1 MPQFS
6 VLMANYNNGA
16 YIDEAIRSVLA
27 QTCGDWELVIIDDA
41 SRDDSVERID
51 RYLADPRVRLYARGR
66 NEGYTKALIF
76 GLTKVTSEIVGFLDS
91 DDALA
96 PNAVERVL
104 AIHTQKPEVGLVLS
118 QVVFC
123 DAHLVPVE
131 TTVTKPEHAKE
142 PLVWMRGPN
151 AFRTFKLAAYN
162 KTAGLDTSMRHAEDW
177 DLVFKLE
184 EAAPVYRIDEPLYLY
199 RVLSSSA
206 SNAPGFR
213 VVGMRSSV
221 FALYK
226 AYLRRGHARSNIPRP
241 ALLGGLTSAVRHS
254 IELHQPAQAIHFALR
269 TLRIAP
275 LERASWRA
283 LAKSV
288 WAAARHPT
296 VSRLMPGAPD
306 ATGLT
311 TLRSYAVR
319 ALQSKTGNIE
329 ADHVLCVPL
338 VHKKGHCIFGGDH
351 LISEEGIYLAV
362 FEMEI
367 STYDFASDPLVI
379 LDVYENFRSKLVLAE
394 RTIDKADLAGSPHL
408 FSVEF
413 TGKVGQR
420 VEFRAFWREQSNLKA
435 YGVVLKYR
443 SMKEDAASA
452 TSPERRPSAG
462 RTVQSVS
469 AIIPCYNGAPWLAEA
484 ITSIQSQTRAVD
496 EIIVVDDCS
505 NDGSYEIAEKHNAVV
520 IRNSANSGEGFS
532 RNVGLKHARG
542 DFIAWLDADDLWM
555 PHHVQT
561 LATLLERYPE
571 ATGAF
576 AAVQQFGL
584 RHKLIRGYV
593 PLGEP
598 SNVFWLAFC
607 DWLHTTIGSMV
618 SRPALLSIGGFDEQE
633 RYSVDFDLWL
643 RLSRSHLF
651 VCTHEPT
658 SYWRWHDGQQS
669 AHQEKQI
676 AALYRFRRRYWEQE
690 QARGDPD
697 FAAELE
703 RRMTEIWQGE
713 MTEAR
718 SIGDEAR
725 FRFLCE
731 LAPLLPKV
739 PSDRPPEWAFRA
751 DPFAKPVQK
760 DLPGQGIV
768 SR

>member
-1 MPQFS
+1 MPRLTI
-6 VLMANYNNGA
+6 LMANYNNAA
-16 YIDEAIRSVLA
+16 YIDESIRSVLA

-41 SRDDSVERID
+41 SRDDSVERIN
-51 RYLADPRVRLYARGR
+51 RYLTDPRVRFYAKDR

-76 GLTKVTSEIVGFLDS
+76 GLTRVRSEIVGFLDS

-104 AIHTQKPEVGLVLS
+104 AIHSQKPEVGLVLS
-118 QVVFC
+118 QAVYC

-131 TTVTKPEHAKE
+131 TTVTKPEHVRE
-142 PLVWMRGPN
+142 PLVWMKGPN
-151 AFRTFKLAAYN
+151 HFRTFKLAAYN
-162 KTAGLDTSMRHAEDW
+162 KTAGLDTSILHAEDW

-206 SNAPGFR
+206 SNAPAFQ
-213 VVGMRSSV
+213 VVGIRSSV
-221 FALYK
+221 LALYK
-226 AYLRRGHARSNIPRP
+226 AYLRRGRARSSIPRP
-241 ALLGGLTSAVRHS
+241 ALLGRLAAAVRHS
-254 IELHQPAQAIHFALR
+254 IELHQPTQAVHFALR
-269 TLRIAP
+269 TLQIAP
-275 LERASWRA
+275 LERASWRTLGKA
-283 LAKSV
+283 IGAV
-288 WAAARHPT
+288 VRHPVAT
-296 VSRLMPGAPD
+296 HVVPGSAD

-311 TLRSYAVR
+311 TLRSYAAR

-338 VHKKGHCIFGGDH
+338 VHKKGHCIFGGDY
-351 LISEEGIYLAV
+351 IIAEEGLYLAV

-379 LDVYENFRSKLVLAE
+379 LDVYENLRTKVVLAE

-413 TGKVGQR
+413 RGKVGQR
-420 VEFRAFWREQSNLKA
+420 VEFRAFWCEQSNLKA

-443 SMKEDAASA
+443 SMKEDAVSA
-452 TSPERRPSAG
+452 TLSERPRSPG
-462 RTVQSVS
+462 RTVRSVS
-469 AIIPCYNGAPWLAEA
+469 AVIPCYNGAPWLAEA
-484 ITSIQSQTRAVD
+484 ITSIQSQTRVVD

-505 NDGSYEIAEKHNAVV
+505 TDGSYDIATEHNAIV
-520 IRNSANSGEGFS
+520 IRNPSNSGEGFS
-532 RNVGLKHARG
+532 RNVGLRHARG
-542 DFIAWLDADDLWM
+542 NFIAWLDADDMWM

-561 LATLLERYPE
+561 LATLLEKHPE

-576 AAVQQFGL
+576 AAVQAFGL
-584 RHKLIRGYV
+584 RHNLIRGYV

-598 SNVFWLAFC
+598 SNVFWLAFG

-618 SRPALLSIGGFDEQE
+618 SRTALLSIGGFDENE

-658 SYWRWHDGQQS
+658 SYWRWHDAQQS
-669 AHQEKQI
+669 VNQEKQI
-676 AALYRFRRRYWEQE
+676 AALYRFRRKYWEQE

-697 FAAELE
+697 FAAALE
-703 RRMTEIWQGE
+703 CRMAEVWQGE
-713 MTEAR
+713 LTAAWN
-718 SIGDEAR
+718 IGDEAR
-725 FRFLCE
+725 FRFLTE

-739 PSDRPPEWAFRA
+739 PSCRPPEW
-751 DPFAKPVQK
+751 
-760 DLPGQGIV
+760 PGQPPRVIQV
-768 SR
+768 ER

>member
-1 MPQFS
+1 MPKFS

-27 QTCGDWELVIIDDA
+27 QTFSDWELVIIDDA
-41 SRDDSVERID
+41 SRDNSVERIN
-51 RYLADPRVRLYARGR
+51 RYLSDPRIRLFARDR
-66 NEGYTKALIF
+66 NEGYTQALIF
-76 GLTKVTSEIVGFLDS
+76 GLSKASSEIVGVLDS

-104 AIHTQKPEVGLVLS
+104 TIHTQKPEVGLVLS
-118 QVVFC
+118 QVVYC

-131 TTVTKPEHAKE
+131 TTVAKPEHEGE

-162 KTAGLDTSMRHAEDW
+162 KTAGLDTSIRHAEDW

-184 EAAPVYRIDEPLYLY
+184 EVAPVYRIDEPLYLY
-199 RVLSSSA
+199 RVLRSSA
-206 SNAPGFR
+206 SNAPWFQVMGI
-213 VVGMRSSV
+213 RSTV
-221 FALYK
+221 LALYK
-226 AYLRRGHARSNIPRP
+226 AYLRRGRARSNIPRP
-241 ALLGGLTSAVRHS
+241 ALLRGLAAAVRHS
-254 IELHQPAQAIHFALR
+254 LELHHPAQAVHFALR
-269 TLRIAP
+269 ALRVAP

-283 LAKSV
+283 LAKALE
-288 WAAARHPT
+288 AAVRHPVAT
-296 VSRLMPGAPD
+296 RVVPGSVD
-306 ATGLT
+306 ATGWA

-319 ALQSKTGNIE
+319 GLQSKTGNIE
-329 ADHVLCVPL
+329 VDHVLCIPL
-338 VHKKGHCIFGGDH
+338 VHKRGHCIFGGNYS
-351 LISEEGIYLAV
+351 ISEDGIYSAV

-367 STYDFASDPLVI
+367 GPYEFASDPLVM
-379 LDVYENFRSKLVLAE
+379 LDVYENLRTKVVLAE
-394 RTIDKADLAGSPHL
+394 RAIGKAEVAGSPRF

-413 TGKVGQR
+413 PGKVGQC
-420 VEFRAFWREQSNLKA
+420 VEFRAFWREQSDLKV
-435 YGVVLKYR
+435 YGVVLKHR
-443 SMKEDAASA
+443 AASDDAAASSGLPA
-452 TSPERRPSAG
+452 PRLSPVRP
-462 RTVQSVS
+462 VQSVS

-505 NDGSYEIAEKHNAVV
+505 TDGSYEIATEHNAIV
-520 IRNSANSGEGFS
+520 IRNPSNSGEGFS

-542 DFIAWLDADDLWM
+542 DFIAWLDADDMWM

-561 LATLLERYPE
+561 LATLLEKHPE

-576 AAVQQFGL
+576 AAVQAFGL
-584 RHKLIRGYV
+584 RHNLIRGYV

-598 SNVFWLAFC
+598 SNVFWLAFG

-618 SRPALLSIGGFDEQE
+618 SRTALLGIGGFDEQE

-658 SYWRWHDGQQS
+658 SYWRWHDAQQS
-669 AHQEKQI
+669 VNQEKQI
-676 AALYRFRRRYWEQE
+676 AALYRFRRKYWEQE

-697 FAAELE
+697 FAAALE
-703 RRMTEIWQGE
+703 CRMAEIWQGE
-713 MTEAR
+713 LTAALN
-718 SIGDEAR
+718 IGDEAR
-725 FRFLCE
+725 FRFLSE

-739 PSDRPPEWAFRA
+739 PSNRPPEW
-751 DPFAKPVQK
+751 
-760 DLPGQGIV
+760 PGQPPRV
-768 SR
+768 VQVER